1 MTLEEAVRLI
11 SETLGTNLSIDS
23 KQVAN
28 HVCIGSIGNRQI
40 YGPKDKASIMTL
52 LEALSIDQASI
63 PFLATSREWLNA
75 LSDVGTALPKS
86 PSLPQNGR
94 LLALSPVSPNNL
106 TLILDILSMQLAAQA
121 LYYEDNR
128 LVTLVP
134 EEDQL
139 RDGILALSE
148 TLFFEVDAHS
158 NLLLSQRFE
167 NAPQV
172 KLAHQSLI
180 LMLDAIEKGL
190 LQSPVIFDEVTTNL
204 LMHEWLSSEI
214 GPVSKAILN
223 ESLFTQIDEEVE
235 KTAEMLFKMN
245 LNLTDT
251 AKALFIHR
259 NTLIYRL
266 DKIQKQ
272 FGLDLRHFE
281 DAFQLKLILSLVK
294 HHK

>member
-11 SETLGTNLSIDS
+11 SETLGTKLSIDS
-23 KQVAN
+23 SEDSK
-28 HVCIGSIGNRQI
+28 HICIGNVGSRQI
-40 YGPKDKASIMTL
+40 YGPKDKMGIIAL
-52 LEALSIDQASI
+52 LEALSIDQASN
-63 PFLATSREWLNA
+63 PFLAKSQEWAQSLN
-75 LSDVGTALPKS
+75 DVEAPLPKS
-86 PSLPQNGR
+86 PSLPHKGR

-121 LYYEDNR
+121 LYYEENR

-134 EEDQL
+134 EEEQL

-148 TLFFEVDAHS
+148 TLFFEIDAHS
-158 NLLLSQRFE
+158 NILLSQSFE
-167 NAPQV
+167 NVHQV
-172 KLAHQSLI
+172 KIAHQSLL
-180 LMLDAIEKGL
+180 LMLDAIDKGL
-190 LQSPVIFDEVTTNL
+190 IQSPVIFDEVTTNL

-214 GPVSKAILN
+214 GPVSKAILS

-281 DAFQLKLILSLVK
+281 DAFQLKLILNLVR